1 MQLDTNL
8 SLEQAYIFRDEALDN
23 LFPNYFHLRVEF
35 FLTLRNRED
44 NQLKAYSLITNII
57 KFEKI

>member
-1 MQLDTNL
+1 MQLDTVL

-35 FLTLRNRED
+35 YLTLRDKRD
-44 NQLKAYSLITNII
+44 NHLKAYSSITNTI
-57 KFEKI
+57 KVEKI

>member
-1 MQLDTNL
+1 MQLDTVL

-35 FLTLRNRED
+35 YLTLRDKED
-44 NQLKAYSLITNII
+44 NHLKAYSSITNTI
-57 KFEKI
+57 KVEKI